1 MLKKMYFKKIVSR
14 THNGANVIL
23 PYCLTCHHGRERLGQ
38 IIRDG
43 STYFVTCGGLV
54 GTVPIAVKE
63 LDGLLD
69 VRVHGPSPLHFCEWL
84 LRVVKGFQEKVIN
97 HFLKEF

>member
-69 VRVHGPSPLHFCEWL
+69 VRVHGRHHPYTFAN
-84 LRVVKGFQEKVIN
+84 GFSALSKD
-97 HFLKEF
+97 FKKR